1 MSSESSIQ
9 QPRGVYSIQNLKKKN
24 KVAKGM
30 LSFRNQVAKDLQETL
45 TKNLNNQLENLV
57 QFVSASQSFPKGLL
71 QDYY

>member
-9 QPRGVYSIQNLKKKN
+9 QPRGVYSIQDLKKEN
-24 KVAKGM
+24 QVEKGM
-30 LSFRNQVAKDLQETL
+30 LSFRNQVAKELQEML

-57 QFVSASQSFPKGLL
+57 QFVSASQSSPKGLL